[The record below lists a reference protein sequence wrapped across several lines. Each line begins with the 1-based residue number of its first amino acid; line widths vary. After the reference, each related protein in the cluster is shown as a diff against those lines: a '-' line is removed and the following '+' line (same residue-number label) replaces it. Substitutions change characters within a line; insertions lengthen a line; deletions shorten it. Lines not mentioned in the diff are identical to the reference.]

1 MKFGGRAALPFA
13 TRHTRCPPQQ
23 ATGTLVRLGTPNNRK
38 VSGQTADEFG
48 LPTRIGLIEQVA
60 QMGPNRVD
68 RYGHAFADLMQVEA
82 FEQQDGK
89 LRLSFRQTI
98 ELCEQ

>member
-1 MKFGGRAALPFA
+1 M
-13 TRHTRCPPQQ
+13 
-23 ATGTLVRLGTPNNRK
+23 
-38 VSGQTADEFG
+38 
-48 LPTRIGLIEQVA
+48 PTRIGLIEQVA

-68 RYGHAFADLMQVEA
+68 RYGHPFADLMQVEA